1 MKQPTFKPFTEA
13 DADIVMDMMHDF
25 YAIDNYAFDKVV
37 SKGLFLEFVANKGLG
52 QGWVIELN
60 GQPVGYAILT
70 FVFNFEYKGHIAFLD
85 ELFIIE
91 SARGEGLGSQT
102 LDFVIAQAK
111 ELSLK
116 VLYLEIENHNEAA
129 RKLYS
134 SKKFT
139 NHKRGMMKLVVE

>member
-1 MKQPTFKPFTEA
+1 MKQPTYKPFAEA

-25 YAIDNYAFDKVV
+25 YAIDSYAFDKAV
-37 SKGLFLEFVANKGLG
+37 SKELFLEFVANKALG
-52 QGWVIELN
+52 RGWIIELDAK
-60 GQPVGYAILT
+60 PAGYAILT

-91 SARGEGLGSQT
+91 SARGEGLGNQT

-111 ELSLK
+111 ALSLK

-129 RKLYS
+129 RKLYL
-134 SKKFT
+134 SKNFT
-139 NHKRGMMKLVVE
+139 NHKRGMMKLAVE

>member
-1 MKQPTFKPFTEA
+1 MKQPTFKSFTEA
-13 DADIVMDMMHDF
+13 DADIVMGMMHDF
-25 YAIDNYAFDKVV
+25 YAIDNYAFDKAV
-37 SKGLFLEFVANKGLG
+37 SKELFLEFVANKGLG
-52 QGWVIELN
+52 QGWVIELD
-60 GQPVGYAILT
+60 GKHVGYAILT

-91 SARGEGLGSQT
+91 SARGEGLGNQT

-116 VLYLEIENHNEAA
+116 VLYLEIENHNETA
-129 RKLYS
+129 RKLYL
-134 SKKFT
+134 SKNFI

>member
-1 MKQPTFKPFTEA
+1 MKQPTFKSFTEA
-13 DADIVMDMMHDF
+13 DADIVMGMMHDF
-25 YAIDNYAFDKVV
+25 YAIDNYAFDKAV
-37 SKGLFLEFVANKGLG
+37 SKELFLEFVANKGLG
-52 QGWVIELN
+52 QGWVIELD
-60 GQPVGYAILT
+60 GKHVGYAILT

-91 SARGEGLGSQT
+91 SARGEGLGNQT

-116 VLYLEIENHNEAA
+116 VLYLEIENHNETA
-129 RKLYS
+129 RKLYL
-134 SKKFT
+134 SKNFT